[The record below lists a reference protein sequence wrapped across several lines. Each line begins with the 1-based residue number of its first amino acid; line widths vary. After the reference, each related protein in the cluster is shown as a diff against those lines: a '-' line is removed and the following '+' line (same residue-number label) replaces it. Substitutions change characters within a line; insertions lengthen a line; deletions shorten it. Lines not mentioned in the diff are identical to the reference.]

1 MLNLNKN
8 KLTMNLIKSILSIAL
23 IVGFTIAF
31 VSCNEDDDLL
41 PVVAT
46 TINDLNA
53 DYAPYESPLPTNRP
67 PLRIGATNK
76 FTLFSFK
83 TGAIVPN
90 ADSTSSNWDI
100 GFRST
105 TIIVNSGTSGPGT
118 TTAQILNGTL
128 TNIIE
133 APFDG
138 YKSDNNAGTTPAE
151 RNAIPSGSGNGWYTY
166 TGATN
171 LVAPIAGKVIVV
183 KTAENRYAK
192 LEILSYYQG
201 APASPSPEP
210 TGTDKD
216 RYYTFRYVYQPNDT
230 RIF

>member
-1 MLNLNKN
+1 MKS
-8 KLTMNLIKSILSIAL
+8 IKSILLLVIMS
-23 IVGFTIAF
+23 VF
-31 VSCNEDDDLL
+31 VASCLEEDDTI
-41 PVVAT
+41 PVVST
-46 TINDLNA
+46 TISDLNA
-53 DYAPYESPLPTNRP
+53 DYAPYESPLPTTRP

-90 ADSTSSNWDI
+90 ADSTSTNLDI

-118 TTAQILNGTL
+118 TTAQILSGTL
-128 TNIIE
+128 VSLSE
-133 APFDG
+133 APSDG
-138 YKSDNNAGTTPAE
+138 YKSDNKAGATPVE
-151 RNAIPSGSGNGWYTY
+151 RNAIPTGSGSGWYTY

-183 KTAENRYAK
+183 KTADNRYAK
-192 LEILSYYQG
+192 LEILSYYKG

-210 TGTDKD
+210 AGVDKD

>member
-1 MLNLNKN
+1 
-8 KLTMNLIKSILSIAL
+8 MNLIKSILSLAL
-23 IVGFTIAF
+23 LVGCTVTFI
-31 VSCNEDDDLL
+31 SCNEEEDIL

-53 DYAPYESPLPTNRP
+53 DYAPYENPLPTNRP

-90 ADSTSSNWDI
+90 ADSASTNWDI

-105 TIIVNSGTSGPGT
+105 TIIVNSGTSGPGN
-118 TTAQILNGTL
+118 TTAQLLSGTL
-128 TNIIE
+128 SNLTE
-133 APFDG
+133 APLDG
-138 YKSDNNAGTTPAE
+138 YKSDNKTGTTPAE
-151 RNAIPSGSGNGWYTY
+151 RNAIPTGSGNGWYTY
-166 TGATN
+166 TAATN

-183 KTAENRYAK
+183 KTGDNRYAK
-192 LEILSYYQG
+192 LEILSYYKG

-210 TGTDKD
+210 AGADQD

-230 RIF
+230 QIF